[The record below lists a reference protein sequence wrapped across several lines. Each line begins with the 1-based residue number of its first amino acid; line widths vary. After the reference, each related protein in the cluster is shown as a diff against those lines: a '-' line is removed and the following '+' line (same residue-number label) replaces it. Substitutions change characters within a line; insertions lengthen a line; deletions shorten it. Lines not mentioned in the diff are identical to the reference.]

1 MCLAFKWSF
10 LFVFIALVTLTVGNA
25 RKVARRQKA
34 EFHRR
39 VADLG
44 EEAALKSVMHG
55 ELPSWVSFPDKAS
68 EDRHARMLHGDG
80 DTFEFNPQIRLNYPP
95 SIPQVGL
102 CISIVSVVSNIRI

>member
-1 MCLAFKWSF
+1 MKSNSRVKFTYNLEHQLLADLCRAFHNFMFQWSF
-10 LFVFIALVTLTVGNA
+10 LLVFIALVTLTVGNA

-55 ELPSWVSFPDKAS
+55 ELPSWVSFPDKA
-68 EDRHARMLHGDG
+68 R
-80 DTFEFNPQIRLNYPP
+80 
-95 SIPQVGL
+95 
-102 CISIVSVVSNIRI
+102 ISRKTGSVDSVAQQDLS